1 MHFAMAKGH
10 KKFAIVVSR
19 FNEFITHRL
28 LQACLKEL
36 KKSGVRESDISIS
49 WVPGALELPVAAL
62 KWAQKRDVAAV
73 IGLGAVI
80 RGETYHFELVA
91 NEAARGLMEVSLK
104 TGKPVIFGVLS
115 TDTIEQANQR
125 SRLDRGDN
133 KGRDAA
139 ETALEMVEV
148 LAKIK

>member
-1 MHFAMAKGH
+1 MTKSQN
-10 KKFAIVVSR
+10 KYAIVVSR

-36 KKSGVRESDISIS
+36 KADGVKESNIMIC

-62 KWAQKRDVAAV
+62 KLAQKKNISAV
-73 IGLGAVI
+73 IALGAVI
-80 RGETYHFELVA
+80 RGETYHFEVVA
-91 NEAARGLMEVSLK
+91 NESARGLMDVSLK

-125 SRLDRGDN
+125 SRLDRGEN

-139 ETALEMVEV
+139 QTALEMVSV

>member
-1 MHFAMAKGH
+1 MPTNSFKI
-10 KKFAIVVSR
+10 AIVVSR

-28 LQACLKEL
+28 LHGCLKEL
-36 KKSGVRESDISIS
+36 KSSGVKETNISIS

-62 KWAQKRDVAAV
+62 KWAQKKNISAV

-125 SRLDRGDN
+125 SRLDRGEN

-139 ETALEMVEV
+139 QTALEMVEV
-148 LAKIK
+148 INKIK

>member
-1 MHFAMAKGH
+1 MAVSQ

-28 LQACLKEL
+28 LHGCLKEL
-36 KKSGVRESDISIS
+36 KAAGIKEANISIS
-49 WVPGALELPVAAL
+49 WVPGALELPVTAL
-62 KWAQKRDVAAV
+62 KLAQKKNIAAV

-91 NEAARGLMEVSLK
+91 NEAARGLMDVSLR

-139 ETALEMVEV
+139 ETALEMVNV
-148 LAKIK
+148 LDKIK

>member
-1 MHFAMAKGH
+1 MAKST
-10 KKFAIVVSR
+10 KKIAIVVSR

-28 LQACLKEL
+28 LQGCLKEL
-36 KKSGVRESDISIS
+36 KASGINDANISIS
-49 WVPGALELPVAAL
+49 WVPGALEIPIAAL
-62 KWAQKRDVAAV
+62 KWAQKKDISAV

-91 NEAARGLMEVSLK
+91 NESARGMMEASLK

-115 TDTIEQANQR
+115 TETIEQANQR

-139 ETALEMVEV
+139 ETALEMVGV

>member
-1 MHFAMAKGH
+1 MATAS
-10 KKFAIVVSR
+10 KKIAIVVSR

-28 LQACLKEL
+28 LQGCLKEL
-36 KKSGVRESDISIS
+36 KASGVKDANINIS
-49 WVPGALELPVAAL
+49 WVPGALEIPVTAL
-62 KWAQKRDVAAV
+62 KWAQKKNVSAV

-91 NEAARGLMEVSLK
+91 NESARGMMEVSLK
-104 TGKPVIFGVLS
+104 TGKPVIFGILS

-125 SRLDRGDN
+125 SRLDRGEN

-139 ETALEMVEV
+139 QTALETLEV
-148 LAKIK
+148 FNKIK